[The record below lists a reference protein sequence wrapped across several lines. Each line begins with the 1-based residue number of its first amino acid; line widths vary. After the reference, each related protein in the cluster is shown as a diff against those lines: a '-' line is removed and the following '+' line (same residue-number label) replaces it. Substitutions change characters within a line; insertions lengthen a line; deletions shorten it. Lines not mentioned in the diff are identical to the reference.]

1 MLVSPE
7 KHVYLK
13 LISTPGVSRYVG
25 FQVYPIAVPAKPVAS
40 LPFIVYKRA
49 NIMRESSLSGPLY
62 LPMVNLQISS
72 WALTYDIVRD
82 LADEVRLALD
92 GHTGTLANATIE
104 DMRLMSETDDFL
116 DPTVAGAQLPPA
128 YEVRQLYQIR
138 WQESAT

>member
-13 LISTPGVSRYVG
+13 LISTPGVARYVG

-62 LPMVNLQISS
+62 IPMVNLQISS

-138 WQESAT
+138 WQESAA